1 MTNQQGGP
9 GVVRPNTLR
18 DQRAPNTFRVTG
30 APGTPGSRQ
39 QLNSGGGNMGP
50 LRRIPRPQ
58 VSLWVYV
65 LAAVLAVVLVL
76 VVLQAVQ

>member
-1 MTNQQGGP
+1 
-9 GVVRPNTLR
+9 
-18 DQRAPNTFRVTG
+18 
-30 APGTPGSRQ
+30 
-39 QLNSGGGNMGP
+39 MGP

-65 LAAVLAVVLVL
+65 VAAVLAVVLVL

>member
-1 MTNQQGGP
+1 
-9 GVVRPNTLR
+9 
-18 DQRAPNTFRVTG
+18 
-30 APGTPGSRQ
+30 
-39 QLNSGGGNMGP
+39 MGP

>member
-9 GVVRPNTLR
+9 YEVRPNTLR
-18 DQRAPNTFRVTG
+18 DQRAPNTFRNQVVAG
-30 APGTPGSRQ
+30 ADGGRQ

-58 VSLWVYV
+58 VSIWVYV
-65 LAAVLAVVLVL
+65 VAAVLAVVLVL
-76 VVLQAVQ
+76 VLLSAVQ